1 MADDKKCDC
10 GQEAMKDMPLPEVTF
25 STFLMSLSSSA
36 LVALGEIPEPT
47 TGKTEFMPHIAK
59 QTIDI
64 LAMIQRKTEQG
75 LDDEEKKLL
84 CDLLYDLRMKYVN
97 KVK

>member
-1 MADDKKCDC
+1 MGNDC
-10 GQEAMKDMPLPEVTF
+10 GCKESLKGMPLPEIDF

-36 LVALGEIPEPT
+36 LVALGETEDPT
-47 TGKTEFMPHIAK
+47 TGQQEFMPHIAK

-64 LAMIQRKTEQG
+64 IAMLQQKFCKGLTEQ
-75 LDDEEKKLL
+75 ESKLM
-84 CDLLYDLRMKYVN
+84 CDLLYNLRMKYVN